1 MKVGTVVVVVH
12 VSPAVSMHIPAVEAS
27 IHGTCQPPRDTTCSS
42 FHLAHL
48 RSHYTCLQ
56 SHTPVQSSLVY
67 LLLQYNF
74 HLTCLVSWRI
84 NSRPRSGSLGG
95 KELGRSQQWSDV
107 TTPGSKCGGRWELS
121 LATAALHQ
129 SLSYSILQH
138 IGSRYAG
145 GEIILQM
152 DFLPSNLLLLHIEEC
167 HNMETEGDAAAAV
180 EPEPPPQL

>member
-27 IHGTCQPPRDTTCSS
+27 IHGTCQPPALQHAVP
-42 FHLAHL
+42 FIWAHR
-48 RSHYTCLQ
+48 RSHYTCLW

-95 KELGRSQQWSDV
+95 KELGRS
-107 TTPGSKCGGRWELS
+107 
-121 LATAALHQ
+121 
-129 SLSYSILQH
+129 
-138 IGSRYAG
+138 
-145 GEIILQM
+145 
-152 DFLPSNLLLLHIEEC
+152 
-167 HNMETEGDAAAAV
+167 
-180 EPEPPPQL
+180 